1 MPLSFNEIR
10 NRAAKFAKDWENAHY
25 EKGQTQTFYNEFF
38 EVFGKTRKNVAVYE
52 KQVAKLSGNTGF
64 IDLFWS
70 GNLIVEQKSLGRDL
84 YKARTQALDY
94 FLKLNEKEK
103 PRYILL
109 SDFQQFELLDLET
122 NETHAFHLSALHEKI
137 GLFNFISGYQVQ
149 QYKDQDPV
157 NIDAMNLM
165 SALHNRLK
173 DAGYAGRDL
182 ELLLVRIMFCLFAE
196 DTGIFEKDLFKEF
209 IENRTSEDGAD
220 LGAKLAELFQNLD
233 TPENQRQQNMD
244 DHLAAFPYVNGAL
257 FKDTIRIAHMDST
270 HRVALLQC
278 CSLNWAKVSP
288 ALFGSLFQSVMDSV
302 EQRKKG
308 AHYTSEKNILK
319 TIHPL
324 FLDELREEFTRICA
338 YKIGKKP
345 ALEKFHNKLAG
356 LKFLDPA
363 CGCGNFLILA
373 YRELRILELEV
384 LEVLHSGDS
393 ATRVLDVAHFSKVD
407 VDQFYGIEIEEFPAY
422 IAMAA
427 MWLVDHQMNMKLGEK
442 FGEAFVRL
450 PLKKSA
456 KIVHANALRID
467 WKDVVS
473 PKELSYILGNPPF
486 SGSKQKQKEQGD
498 EIATIFKGVKG
509 AGNLDYVATWFKLA
523 AHYIQDTNIKA
534 AFVSTNSITQG
545 EQVGILWPAIL
556 EELKINIF
564 FAHRTFKW
572 TIDEK
577 KAVGMKIA
585 AVHAVIIGFCN
596 IQPTEHTIF
605 EYDKPTSEPQKISA
619 TRINPYLVD
628 RPNEYVFARNEPLCE
643 APEIGIG
650 NKPIDGGYY
659 LFTDREYEEFIR
671 SEPSSIPYFRKWLG
685 ANELIKNVSRRVL
698 LVRSIPQNEIRKM
711 LHVIDRIEKV
721 SLFRRGEIGNKKG
734 EPWKKPPDLGTQK
747 LADFPTKFHVENFP
761 ETVFIAI
768 PETSSENRTYIP
780 MGFFDP
786 AVICSSLVR
795 VVKNANLYHFGV
807 LTSFMHMEWMRYTC
821 GRLKSDYRYSN
832 TLVYNNFPWPEN
844 VSETARKD
852 IETKAQAVLDA
863 RLQFPNSTLADLYDP
878 LTMPPELLKAHQAL
892 DKAVDKAYRKEPFTS
907 ERQRVEYLFE
917 QYQKLTAPLLPVDGK
932 KKRKPK

>member
-1 MPLSFNEIR
+1 MILGYNEIR
-10 NRAAKFAKDWENAHY
+10 SRAAKFANEWKDAHY

-52 KQVAKLSGNTGF
+52 KQVSKLSGNTGF
-64 IDLFWS
+64 IDLFWP

-84 YKARTQALDY
+84 NKARTQALDY
-94 FLKLNEKEK
+94 FLNLHEQEK

-122 NETHAFHLSALHEKI
+122 NETHAFHLSQLHEKI

-173 DAGYAGRDL
+173 DAGYKGRDL

-209 IENRTSEDGAD
+209 IENRTSEDGSD

-233 TPENQRQQNMD
+233 TIETDRQKEMD

-257 FKDTIRIAHMDST
+257 FKNTIRIAHMDSS
-270 HRVALLQC
+270 HRMALLQC

-288 ALFGSLFQSVMDSV
+288 ALFGSLFQSVMDAT

-324 FLDELREEFTRICA
+324 FLDELYEEFERIKS
-338 YKIGKKP
+338 YKSGKKP
-345 ALEKFHNKLAG
+345 ALEKFHSKLAS

-384 LEVLHSGDS
+384 LEALHSHES
-393 ATRVLDVAHFSKVD
+393 ATRVLDIAHFSKVD
-407 VDQFYGIEIEEFPAY
+407 VDQFYGIEIEEFPVY

-467 WKDVVS
+467 WESVVS
-473 PKELSYILGNPPF
+473 KKELNYILGNPPF
-486 SGSKQKQKEQGD
+486 VGKHLMSKEQSED
-498 EIATIFKGVKG
+498 MDFVFKGVKG
-509 AGNLDYVATWFKLA
+509 AGNLDFVSAWFWLA
-523 AHYIQDTNIKA
+523 AQYIQKTDVKV

-545 EQVGILWPAIL
+545 EQVGILWQNMFDRFHV
-556 EELKINIF
+556 KIH

-572 TIDEK
+572 SIDEK
-577 KAVGMKIA
+577 KAQNMAIA
-585 AVHAVIIGFCN
+585 AVHAIIVGFGINEPTRRILFDYETPSAEPHQGEVKSISPYLIDGISQAIVSRTKPICEVPEMMFGSKPVDDGN
-596 IQPTEHTIF
+596 FFFTPNEKVQFILEEPQSEQFFKKILSAREYINGEERWCLWLDGASPSEIAKCPKVLERIANVKAFRAKSTKEPTRRMAAFASIFTEIRQPKTEFILIPIH
-605 EYDKPTSEPQKISA
+605 TSE
-619 TRINPYLVD
+619 TRKYIP
-628 RPNEYVFARNEPLCE
+628 F
-643 APEIGIG
+643 
-650 NKPIDGGYY
+650 GY
-659 LFTDREYEEFIR
+659 FTPDNIVSNSCSF
-671 SEPSSIPYFRKWLG
+671 L
-685 ANELIKNVSRRVL
+685 ANA
-698 LVRSIPQNEIRKM
+698 
-711 LHVIDRIEKV
+711 
-721 SLFRRGEIGNKKG
+721 SLFHFGLI
-734 EPWKKPPDLGTQK
+734 
-747 LADFPTKFHVENFP
+747 
-761 ETVFIAI
+761 
-768 PETSSENRTYIP
+768 SSE
-780 MGFFDP
+780 
-786 AVICSSLVR
+786 
-795 VVKNANLYHFGV
+795 
-807 LTSFMHMEWMRYTC
+807 MHMAWTRQVC
-821 GRLKSDYRYSN
+821 GRLESRYRYTN

-844 VSETARKD
+844 VTDKTRDD

-863 RLQFPNSTLADLYDP
+863 RAKFTNSTLADLYDP

-892 DKAVDKAYRKEPFTS
+892 DKAVDKAYRKEPFPT
-907 ERQRVEYLFE
+907 ERARVEYLFE

-932 KKRKPK
+932 KKRKTK

>member
-10 NRAAKFAKDWENAHY
+10 NRAAKFAKEWENAHY

-52 KQVAKLSGNTGF
+52 KQVSKLSGNTGF
-64 IDLFWS
+64 IDLFWP

-84 YKARTQALDY
+84 NKARTQALDY

-122 NETHAFHLSALHEKI
+122 NETHAFHLSQLHEKI

-173 DAGYAGRDL
+173 DAGYKGRDL

-209 IENRTSEDGAD
+209 IENRTQDDGAD

-233 TPENQRQQNMD
+233 TPETNRQQNMD

-324 FLDELREEFTRICA
+324 FLDELREEFERIKA
-338 YKIGKKP
+338 YKTGKKQ
-345 ALEKFHNKLAG
+345 ALEKFHNKLAS

-384 LEVLHSGDS
+384 LEVLHSGQS
-393 ATRVLDVAHFSKVD
+393 ATRVLDIAHFSKVD

-467 WKDVVS
+467 WADVVS

-486 SGSKQKQKEQGD
+486 VGARMLSESQKEEMNNIFGNIGSVGD
-498 EIATIFKGVKG
+498 
-509 AGNLDYVATWFKLA
+509 LDYVTAWYYLA
-523 AHYIQDTNIKA
+523 AKYIQNSAIQV

-545 EQVGILWPAIL
+545 VQVPALWNSMFQD
-556 EELKINIF
+556 LKVIIN

-572 TIDEK
+572 TLDEK
-577 KAVGMKIA
+577 RAAGMNIA
-585 AVHAVIIGFCN
+585 AVHTIIVGFGVVGKANKVIW
-596 IQPTEHTIF
+596 
-605 EYDKPTSEPQKISA
+605 EYSNLNSEPVKSAATNIS
-619 TRINPYLVD
+619 PYLIEGGSAV
-628 RPNEYVFARNEPLCE
+628 VFPSSS
-643 APEIGIG
+643 PPFGIPKLING
-650 NKPIDGGYY
+650 SIPADGGNLIIDENDRTDFIRKEPNAEKYLRTY
-659 LFTDREYEEFIR
+659 LGAEGFLNGNLRYCLWLKDCKPDELRTMPIVLERLSLVADMRRKSSKLETRQKAATPSLFTF
-671 SEPSSIPYFRKWLG
+671 
-685 ANELIKNVSRRVL
+685 VS
-698 LVRSIPQNEIRKM
+698 Q
-711 LHVIDRIEKV
+711 
-721 SLFRRGEIGNKKG
+721 
-734 EPWKKPPDLGTQK
+734 
-747 LADFPTKFHVENFP
+747 P
-761 ETVFIAI
+761 ESGSYLAI
-768 PETSSENRTYIP
+768 PRTSSENRPYIP
-780 MGFFDP
+780 IGFLGAEIIASND
-786 AVICSSLVR
+786 IQLVPDA
-795 VVKNANLYHFGV
+795 KLFHFGV
-807 LTSFMHMEWMRYTC
+807 LTSAMHVEWVKVTS
-821 GRLKSDYRYSN
+821 GRLKSDFRYSAKQTYN
-832 TLVYNNFPWPEN
+832 TFPWPEN
-844 VSETARKD
+844 VSDAARKD
-852 IETKAQAVLDA
+852 IETKAQAVLYA
-863 RLQFPNSTLADLYDP
+863 RAKFPNSTLADLYDP
-878 LTMPPELLKAHQAL
+878 LSMPPELLKAHQAL

-907 ERQRVEYLFE
+907 ERQRIEYLFE
-917 QYQKLTAPLLPVDGK
+917 QYQKLTAPLLPAPE
-932 KKRKPK
+932 KKRRKSK